1 LQGGSINILTANNK
15 IKAFKKK
22 IQHWTGL
29 VESGRMDMFSEL
41 SDFIKESK
49 LSQNIVEQSIIS
61 HLHDRSQWFVKHFPE
76 DTTT

>member
-1 LQGGSINILTANNK
+1 
-15 IKAFKKK
+15 
-22 IQHWTGL
+22 
-29 VESGRMDMFSEL
+29 MFSEL